1 LVLAISK
8 RHKWL
13 NFLPKERWGTQG
25 TLIKVRRLIM
35 KVLLN
40 VLIVS
45 ILFASILVVS
55 GVSPVDLS
63 TVGKNK
69 PALQPVMLPRLSATM
84 PTVPPTALGG
94 NVNKAVMDL
103 STIGR
108 TLTRPQIP
116 ASLIKAGTPITRTP
130 TIAIRNMNIT
140 SRASTVYTPPMAIP
154 ANATVYTPPF
164 AIFGGA

>member
-1 LVLAISK
+1 
-8 RHKWL
+8 
-13 NFLPKERWGTQG
+13 
-25 TLIKVRRLIM
+25 M

-55 GVSPVDLS
+55 GVSTVDLS

-94 NVNKAVMDL
+94 GYVNKGVMDL

-108 TLTRPQIP
+108 QLIKPMTAATV
-116 ASLIKAGTPITRTP
+116 IKAGTPITRTP

-140 SRASTVYTPPMAIP
+140 SRASTVYTPPLAIP
-154 ANATVYTPPF
+154 ANATVITPPF